1 MAKTY
6 PAPGP
11 AISPWLVRLPVLFV
25 TGVILLVLVLVI
37 FTGAVQMRFRTA
49 VVPGVWASGVEL
61 SGLSRAEAAAAL
73 ADSLPYTESAIFT
86 FRNGERFWQYS
97 AGELGVSLD
106 VEATVDAA
114 LASGRSDNLL
124 VDLFEQ
130 INIWF
135 RGRAVAPVVCY
146 DESAALERLLSI
158 AAEVNQPPVDASLRV
173 NGIFVESTPGAPGYT
188 LDVTAMLDALRAHVL
203 RLDTGAE
210 LPLIVAETAPR
221 VADVSAAADLARV
234 AVSGSVTLVAEAVD
248 GTMMG
253 PWTATPDQIGA
264 LLMVAPVYD
273 DDGTMQYTVD
283 INVDAF
289 RTFLEGLA
297 PGLIVAP
304 KDARFNFDD
313 DTRQLVMIENPVNG
327 RELDVDETLS
337 RLRAAIFSR
346 EPQGRTVP
354 VVFRYT
360 LPYLHS
366 GITAAE
372 LGITELLAEGRSN
385 YRGSTVNRI
394 ANIIESTRRFN
405 GVLIGP
411 GDEFS
416 FNTLVGDITPEEG
429 FAQGF
434 IIFGGRTVEGVGG
447 GVCQVSTTA
456 FRAAFYAGFP
466 ILERYAHGY
475 RVGFYEN
482 DGEGTGMDAAIYQGG
497 PGQRSLDL
505 RFVNDTAH
513 YLLIEASVNEA
524 DQTVSFRFYGTNP
537 GRQVIK
543 EGPVLRDIVPPRPTI
558 YQSNPNL
565 QPGQEFWVDWPAE
578 GAFVIVTRRIL
589 DLSGAEI
596 NREEFRTQ
604 YQPWGAVVEV
614 APSDP
619 RLAS

>member
-1 MAKTY
+1 MSTMA
-6 PAPGP
+6 
-11 AISPWLVRLPVLFV
+11 
-25 TGVILLVLVLVI
+25 
-37 FTGAVQMRFRTA
+37 
-49 VVPGVWASGVEL
+49 
-61 SGLSRAEAAAAL
+61 
-73 ADSLPYTESAIFT
+73 
-86 FRNGERFWQYS
+86 
-97 AGELGVSLD
+97 
-106 VEATVDAA
+106 
-114 LASGRSDNLL
+114 
-124 VDLFEQ
+124 
-130 INIWF
+130 
-135 RGRAVAPVVCY
+135 
-146 DESAALERLLSI
+146 
-158 AAEVNQPPVDASLRV
+158 
-173 NGIFVESTPGAPGYT
+173 
-188 LDVTAMLDALRAHVL
+188 
-203 RLDTGAE
+203 
-210 LPLIVAETAPR
+210 
-221 VADVSAAADLARV
+221 
-234 AVSGSVTLVAEAVD
+234 
-248 GTMMG
+248 

-596 NREEFRTQ
+596 NREDFRTQ